1 MSRNL
6 GKATGATNFAT
17 VEKPVASSVT
27 VTDGDFVKLA
37 SGRVTNASIG
47 TGRLLG
53 TVNGS
58 DSTNLDSPS
67 YRNQTVGN
75 SDGTTTVLVELATD
89 NRYELAV
96 SASLAADAEGSYYN
110 LSGNTGAQVVDNASK
125 DASVGQLLCIERIAT
140 NAAGDEFRKGVFVVA
155 QNVMN
160 ADATGS
166 EEG

>member
-17 VEKPVASSVT
+17 VEKPVANGVT

-37 SGRVTNASIG
+37 SGRVTNATIG

-67 YRNQTVGN
+67 YRNTTVGDA
-75 SDGTTTVLVELATD
+75 DGTTTVLVELATD
-89 NRYELAV
+89 NRYELPV

-110 LSGNTGAQVVDNASK
+110 LQGNTGAQEVANASK
-125 DASVGQLLCIERIAT
+125 SATVGQLLCIERIAT
-140 NAAGDEFRKGVFVVA
+140 NLAGTEFKKGVFVVA
-155 QNVMN
+155 QNVIN
-160 ADATGS
+160 ADATGA
-166 EEG
+166 